1 MSLKSLPLRAPASK
15 VLPRKRSVG
24 ERIVAMLELAALV
37 RTLSR
42 VLGPRKRS
50 RRLPSRRGLLAV
62 AGGGLLAA
70 VIGVLLAKRKSGD
83 ASPPAPTEATQAP
96 TPAPTASTPPE
107 SPAAPP
113 VVPDPENAVET
124 DAHINGGTTETP
136 AVEEKS

>member
-1 MSLKSLPLRAPASK
+1 MSLKSLPIRAPASK

-24 ERIVAMLELAALV
+24 ERIVATLELAALV
-37 RTLSR
+37 RTLAR
-42 VLGPRKRS
+42 VLGGRKRS
-50 RRLPSRRGLLAV
+50 RLPSRRGLFAV
-62 AGGGLLAA
+62 VVGGLLTA